1 MKKLA
6 LVTAVVAMCAV
17 SGVVARAGV
26 EQGMNEVSVL
36 GDLHLLSQNEDSRA
50 TASAAVTYNRYVM
63 DNVSVGADLKFISAQ
78 VYTGENDAFSE
89 DVTEI
94 YVMGRSDYYFMPESD
109 MVPYV
114 GLRLG
119 LVDYMMGSDS
129 WATFAYGAQ
138 GGMKWFVVENVSVNL
153 ELSYT
158 AFTLTDAGTEDDSM
172 GDLGIQ
178 IGASLFF

>member
-6 LVTAVVAMCAV
+6 VVAAVVAMCVV

-36 GDLHLLSQNEDSRA
+36 GDIHRVSQNSDARA
-50 TASAAVTYNRYVM
+50 TVSAAVTYNRYLL

-78 VYTGENDAFSE
+78 VNTADSDAFSE
-89 DVTEI
+89 DMTAI
-94 YVMGRSDYYFMPESD
+94 YLMGRSDYYFTPENEV
-109 MVPYV
+109 VPYV

-119 LVDYMMGSDS
+119 MVNYSMGSDS

-138 GGMKWFVVENVSVNL
+138 GGMKWFVVENVSVNF

-158 AFTLTDAGTEDDSM
+158 AFTLTDAGLEDDSM